1 MGNERTCLAHQ
12 PRRQA
17 RNRRSFC
24 RRGRG
29 EANGPNHRNNDL
41 SEQQPSK
48 AWLYPIT
55 PPPKVS
61 GRKSH
66 RGPPHTA
73 NPKIAD
79 PQYRKRDRGVWKQT
93 FHVDRKIH
101 GASGRVLVG
110 FTCECQLLASCSVGV
125 ISPNTAFW
133 SADYAD
139 YADVEGHAPFKSGKK
154 PSQLG
159 TASSSVN
166 LRNLRNLRTTIAA
179 FGFRSGIERG
189 LRFAIAALSY
199 STFDHIL
206 ATQKSCHRN
215 MEIIVSAR

>member
-1 MGNERTCLAHQ
+1 MGNERTRLAHQ

-29 EANGPNHRNNDL
+29 AANGPNHRNNDL

-125 ISPNTAFW
+125 I
-133 SADYAD
+133 
-139 YADVEGHAPFKSGKK
+139 
-154 PSQLG
+154 
-159 TASSSVN
+159 
-166 LRNLRNLRTTIAA
+166 
-179 FGFRSGIERG
+179 RSGIERG